1 MHPRSTKAYRP
12 WKRPV
17 LCMVTVGGLVALT
30 ACGGGGAGSAS
41 ANKAADVAKVDSLS
55 QACKKGAEEGEVNFR
70 ATTET
75 KLFAKEVKAF
85 EQKYPDIDVKFAS
98 QRPEDSVQ
106 RVVVEQQTGKQI
118 DVDAIAID
126 LPSAE
131 PLLQRKLVSNVDWAN
146 LGFPEDHVLNSKG
159 VGLLR
164 TQRII
169 LGLGYNKNKLS
180 ASDLPS
186 TWDELIDKKW
196 AGKVIVDPRGKY
208 LSGLGITWGK
218 DKAVKWYKRL
228 LQVDKP
234 MQVEGAT
241 TSLQKVTSGEAML
254 TTSSHDA
261 EIREQRATGAPLAI
275 KYLDVVPTQD
285 HYGLVVKGAA
295 HPNAAVC
302 FLGWYGSK
310 DGGVAQQL
318 KYEFK
323 GNETHPAGVPADAK
337 LGAITEPAQAK
348 VQADTSVAFGKL
360 NQDAG

>member
-1 MHPRSTKAYRP
+1 
-12 WKRPV
+12 
-17 LCMVTVGGLVALT
+17 MVTVGGLVALA
-30 ACGGGGAGSAS
+30 ACGGGSGSAS
-41 ANKAADVAKVDSLS
+41 ANNAAPTLAEVDSLS
-55 QACKKGAEEGEVNFR
+55 QACKKGAKEGQVNFR
-70 ATTET
+70 ATTEP

-106 RVVVEQQTGKQI
+106 RVVVEQQTGNQI
-118 DVDAIAID
+118 DVDAISID
-126 LPSAE
+126 LPSAK
-131 PLLQRKLVSNVDWAN
+131 PLLERKLVSTVDWAT
-146 LGFPEDHVLNSKG
+146 LGFPEDHVLNVKG

-169 LGLGYNKNKLS
+169 LGLGYNKHKLS

-186 TWDELIDKKW
+186 TWDELVDKKW

-218 DKAVKWYKRL
+218 DKAVDWYKRL
-228 LQVDKP
+228 LRVDKP
-234 MQVEGAT
+234 VQVEGAT
-241 TSLQKVTSGEAML
+241 TSLQKVTSGEALL

-261 EIREQRATGAPLAI
+261 EIREQRASGAPVAI

-285 HYGLVVKGAA
+285 HYSIVIKGAA

-310 DGGVAQQL
+310 EGGVAQQL

-323 GNETHPAGVPADAK
+323 GNETHPKGVPADAE
-337 LGAITEPAQAK
+337 LGAITKPAQAK
-348 VQADTSVAFGKL
+348 AQAETSAKFGKM
-360 NQDAG
+360 NQAAG